1 MINNFNMEGSSKEYL
16 GQLLNNKMPLG
27 EIG

>member
-16 GQLLNNKMPLG
+16 GHLLNSKMPLG